1 MLSEIFHSEVYGF
14 FALFSYVTLLALDK
28 GIYIRELFYFTL
40 KCIYFG
46 MYCSDCITMYYSDM
60 QSHAYAGERIRGE
73 NTSIIQISN
82 VLGYKIMNLSEN
94 LL

>member
-1 MLSEIFHSEVYGF
+1 MLSEIFHSEIYGF

-60 QSHAYAGERIRGE
+60 
-73 NTSIIQISN
+73 
-82 VLGYKIMNLSEN
+82 
-94 LL
+94 